1 MNRKLVLAL
10 IAILLASTIGAVV
23 WSTRPTPAATGPALP
38 TFDYAADN
46 SWAVAPDLPPPAV
59 WEADWKVDVVLL
71 SGEAALEISGRVA
84 LEKRRDEAAEELSRL
99 SSAFDEIGPVYA
111 PYLRAASFDADAD
124 AALRNYLST
133 DNRGR
138 AFVIV
143 TDRPLSAESIAIFD
157 GDPLLRTRFGGI
169 LYTGGDAA
177 HADVLPPTA
186 CSRRY
191 KPETGC
197 VARVE
202 LRRSG
207 SRYERTGGEQLTNGL
222 TRWLNDHA
230 SKLAEPL
237 GDLEEVEIIEIR
249 RPGETN

>member
-1 MNRKLVLAL
+1 MNRKLALAL
-10 IAILLASTIGAVV
+10 IAILLATTVGAVV
-23 WSTRPTPAATGPALP
+23 WSTRPTPVATGPALP
-38 TFDYAADN
+38 TFDYASED
-46 SWAVAPDLPPPAV
+46 SWAVTPDLPPPAV
-59 WEADWKVDVVLL
+59 WESGWKVDVVLL
-71 SGEAALEISGRVA
+71 SAGAALEISDRVA
-84 LEKRRDEAAEELSRL
+84 LEKRRDDAQEELARL
-99 SSAFDEIGPVYA
+99 AEAFDEIGPVYA
-111 PYLRAASFDADAD
+111 PYLRGANLEADSEAAF
-124 AALRNYLST
+124 RHYLST

-143 TDRPLSAESIAIFD
+143 TDRPLPADTLTVFD
-157 GDPLLRTRFGGI
+157 GDPLLRTRFGGV
-169 LYTGGDAA
+169 LFTGDIADAG
-177 HADVLPPTA
+177 HVLPANA

-197 VARVE
+197 VASVE

-207 SRYERTGGEQLTNGL
+207 NRYERTGGEQLTNGL

-249 RPGETN
+249 RPGETD